1 MKNTTQL
8 NTKWTCPNA
17 KSGKFYWPKLVMILH
32 LLVAIILVQIVWIQ
46 IRPEKASNWTG
57 FILFEWEILTLC
69 WYFWNERRKRFWN
82 IVSNVYL
89 KRNRWYAL
97 LVLVEGHRKNKH
109 CRPRSDA
116 TERGLWSGSPWFL
129 IKCSIKI
136 WIKNINTIMQPLVQK
151 WTGITDKRGKI
162 HTAKI
167 GNYLYFYFL

>member
-1 MKNTTQL
+1 MPSKHPLKGLALMPRVENSIDL
-8 NTKWTCPNA
+8 N
-17 KSGKFYWPKLVMILH
+17 LVMILH

-82 IVSNVYL
+82 IVSNAYL

-97 LVLVEGHRKNKH
+97 HVLVEGHRKNKH

-136 WIKNINTIMQPLVQK
+136 WIKNIYIPPCNPWFKNGLV
-151 WTGITDKRGKI
+151 
-162 HTAKI
+162 
-167 GNYLYFYFL
+167 